1 MRDCVPRLLL
11 AAAVAAV
18 APAQAMTS
26 SFDTGADG
34 WTAAFNGDEPVVWNA
49 AGFIDVHD
57 NTDDWAYLGAPA
69 GFLAPIA
76 AGGSFRFELR
86 HEASEGESRN
96 YGVRVALTGAGT
108 TLIAE
113 LDAPTDFWTTYV
125 FHLTEGAGWRSFGNT
140 QQDDHGGAPE
150 ADLTLLNA
158 VLGNLSG
165 VYIATDYT
173 NGNRGNGR
181 IDRTFIDNVQ
191 LLAAPVPE
199 PDTWHM
205 LLAGAA
211 MLAGV
216 LKVDSRSGA
225 RQH

>member
-140 QQDDHGGAPE
+140 QQDYHGGAPE

-199 PDTWHM
+199 PQPW
-205 LLAGAA
+205 A
-211 MLAGV
+211 MLAAGLMAV
-216 LKVDSRSGA
+216 GWLSHRRGG
-225 RQH
+225 